1 MECKRESKR
10 LWNRGTQLAAFAGA
24 CFLSLVIPF
33 CVPAWTQAGIPSS
46 TPTTPQTEIPKDAL
60 GRTTPRGTVFG
71 FLSAAH
77 KGDYELAARYL
88 NTGFRGK
95 AATDLAHQ
103 FSVVLDRR
111 LPARL
116 NTISD
121 LPEGSLSNPLKPDQD
136 VVGTI
141 TSAEGDVDIV
151 VERVDRGKPIGL
163 VWVFSVKTLESIPG
177 LFAQLDEV
185 PVESVLPEFLVN
197 TRLAGIVLFEW
208 LAVFVGMPLFYLL
221 TTLVSRSLNRL
232 IGQWRRRLYK
242 KPDLPDPHVLPIP
255 IRILLL
261 AGVIRWL
268 LTVLSLPLLARQFWS
283 STSSIIT
290 IAGSVWLLIL
300 VNGWAEKYIRR
311 HLRGVN
317 LTGTTSMLR
326 LARRTID
333 GLIIVVGVLVTLYHF
348 GVQLTAALAG
358 LSIGGIAVAFA
369 AQKTLENVIGGI
381 SLILDRAVRIGD
393 TLRVGE
399 TLGTVDD
406 IGLRSTRIRTLDR
419 TMVTVPNGQIANLSL
434 ENLSARDKFWLHPI
448 LRLRY
453 GTTAE
458 QMHTVL
464 GNIRTLLGET
474 RLVDPTSVRVRFL
487 SFGSSSLDVEVF
499 AYISAKNWNQFLEIQ
514 EALLLQIMGCVESAG
529 VQIALPSQ
537 TIFISSAS
545 ALAEAGEQGLLKSAL
560 PDRKKIDRPAAKS
573 A

>member
-1 MECKRESKR
+1 MERKRKSKR
-10 LWNRGTQLAAFAGA
+10 SWNRGAQLAAFAGA
-24 CFLSLVIPF
+24 FFLSLVVLF

-46 TPTTPQTEIPKDAL
+46 IPTVPQPEVPKDAL

-95 AATDLAHQ
+95 AAADLAHQ
-103 FSVVLDRR
+103 LSIVLDRR

-116 NTISD
+116 NALSD
-121 LPEGSLSNPLKPDQD
+121 LAEGSRSNPLKPDQD
-136 VVGTI
+136 LVGTVI
-141 TSAEGDVDIV
+141 SAGGDIDIIL
-151 VERVDRGKPIGL
+151 ERVDRGKPTGL
-163 VWVFSVKTLESIPG
+163 VWIFSSGTLESIPD
-177 LFAQLDEV
+177 LFAELDEV
-185 PVESVLPEFLVN
+185 PIESVLPGFLVN
-197 TRLAGIVLFEW
+197 TRLACIVLFEW

-221 TTLVSRSLNRL
+221 TTLVSRSLDGL

-242 KPDLPDPHVLPIP
+242 KQDLPDPHVLPIP

-261 AGVIRWL
+261 AAVIRWL
-268 LTVLSLPLLARQFWS
+268 LTELSLPLLARQFWS
-283 STSSIIT
+283 STSSVIT

-333 GLIIVVGVLVTLYHF
+333 GLIIFVGVLVTLYHF
-348 GVQLTAALAG
+348 GVQPTAALAG

-393 TLRVGE
+393 TLKVGE
-399 TLGTVDD
+399 TLGSVDD

-448 LRLRY
+448 LKLRY
-453 GTTAE
+453 GTTAQ
-458 QMHTVL
+458 QMHTIL
-464 GNIRTLLGET
+464 ASIRRQLEEAGF
-474 RLVDPTSVRVRFL
+474 VDPTSVRVRFL
-487 SFGSSSLDVEVF
+487 SFGPSSLDVEVF
-499 AYISAKNWNQFLEIQ
+499 AYILANDWNQFLEIQ
-514 EALLLQIMGCVESAG
+514 EALLLQIMGCVEAAG

-537 TIFISSAS
+537 TIFIASAS
-545 ALAEAGEQGLLKSAL
+545 ASAEAGGKELLKAAV
-560 PDRKKIDRPAAKS
+560 PDRKRTDRPAAKS

>member
-1 MECKRESKR
+1 MECKRKSKW
-10 LWNRGTQLAAFAGA
+10 LWNRGAQLAAFASA
-24 CFLSLVIPF
+24 CFLSLVVLF

-46 TPTTPQTEIPKDAL
+46 TPTVPQPEVPKDAL

-77 KGDYELAARYL
+77 KGDFELAARYL

-95 AATDLAHQ
+95 ATTDLARQ
-103 FSVVLDRR
+103 FFVVLDRR

-116 NTISD
+116 NAISD
-121 LPEGSLSNPLKPDQD
+121 LPEGSHSNPLKPDED
-136 VVGTI
+136 VVGTVM
-141 TSAEGDVDIV
+141 SAKGDIDII
-151 VERVDRGKPIGL
+151 VERVDRGKPTGP
-163 VWVFSVKTLESIPG
+163 VWIFSSKTLESIPD
-177 LFAQLDEV
+177 LFAELEEV
-185 PVESVLPEFLVN
+185 PVESVLPGFLVN

-232 IGQWRRRLYK
+232 IGQWRRRLYGN
-242 KPDLPDPHVLPIP
+242 PDLPDPHVLPIP
-255 IRILLL
+255 VRILLL
-261 AGVIRWL
+261 AAVIRWL

-283 STSSIIT
+283 STSIVIT
-290 IAGSVWLLIL
+290 TAGSVWLLIL
-300 VNGWAEKYIRR
+300 VNGWAETFIRR

-317 LTGTTSMLR
+317 LTGTASMLR

-333 GLIIVVGVLVTLYHF
+333 GLIIFVGVLVTLYHF

-358 LSIGGIAVAFA
+358 LSIGGIAIAFA

-453 GTTAE
+453 GTTE
-458 QMHTVL
+458 GQMHAL
-464 GNIRTLLGET
+464 LASIRALLEET
-474 RLVDPTSVRVRFL
+474 RFIDPPSVRVRFL
-487 SFGSSSLDVEVF
+487 SFGSSCPKLF
-499 AYISAKNWNQFLEIQ
+499 
-514 EALLLQIMGCVESAG
+514 
-529 VQIALPSQ
+529 
-537 TIFISSAS
+537 
-545 ALAEAGEQGLLKSAL
+545 
-560 PDRKKIDRPAAKS
+560 
-573 A
+573 